1 MKILVHDWSG
11 HPFQIA
17 LSRELARRGHDV
29 IHAYFQGVQ
38 GPKGPMERQRSDP
51 LNFSIVGRTMAEP
64 YAKYDFLKRWSQERK
79 YGRELAQFILSERP
93 DVVLSSNTPLD
104 VQKAVLTA
112 VRSSGGVFVFWL
124 QDIISVAMS
133 TLLHK
138 KLPFIG
144 HFVARYYTDVERSL
158 LKRSD
163 HVVCIC
169 DDFADFVRE
178 WGVAPNRCSVIENW
192 ASREEIVP
200 VAKDNSWSRAHGL
213 SDKIVFLYAGTL
225 SIKHDPEKLLR
236 LARRNASNPHF
247 KLVVASEGVGADW
260 LKQQCNKMELSS
272 ILILTFQPYEVLS
285 DMLGSADVLVAL
297 IEPDAAKFSVPSKV
311 LSYMAAGRSILVSA
325 PSDSFV
331 SRLVKNVDAGLVTS
345 PDASDKFENAAAALM
360 EQTDLRGKCAA
371 NARRYAE
378 EKFDVENIANRF
390 LSIFEG
396 TAGRIGA

>member
-17 LSRELARRGHDV
+17 LSRELARRGHEV
-29 IHAYFQGVQ
+29 IHAYFEGVQ
-38 GPKGPMERQRSDP
+38 GPKGPMKSQPTDP
-51 LNFSIVGRTMAEP
+51 PNFSIVGRTMTGP
-64 YAKYDFLKRWSQERK
+64 YAKYDFIKRWSQERK
-79 YGRELAQFILSERP
+79 YGRELAEFISSERP

-104 VQKAVLTA
+104 VQSAALRATKAN
-112 VRSSGGVFVFWL
+112 GGIFVFWL

-138 KLPFIG
+138 KLHFIG
-144 HFVARYYTDVERSL
+144 HLVASYYTYVERSL
-158 LKRSD
+158 LRQSD
-163 HVVCIC
+163 HVICIC
-169 DDFADFVRE
+169 DDFAEFVKR
-178 WGVAPNRCSVIENW
+178 WGVTPARCSVIENW

-200 VAKDNSWSRAHGL
+200 VAKDNAWSRTHGL

-236 LARRNASNPHF
+236 LAQRNGSNSDF
-247 KLVVASEGVGADW
+247 KLVVASEGVGAEW
-260 LKQQCNKMELSS
+260 LKQQCNELGLNS
-272 ILILTFQPYEVLS
+272 ITILPFQPYEMLS

-311 LSYMAAGRSILVSA
+311 LSYLAAGRSVLVSA

-331 SRLVKNVDAGLVTS
+331 SRLVRNVDAGLVTS
-345 PDASDKFENAAAALM
+345 PGATENFENAAAVLI
-360 EQTDLRGKCAA
+360 EQIDLREKCAA

-378 EKFDVENIANRF
+378 EKFDLQIIANRF

-396 TAGRIGA
+396 ARTVLAD

>member
-1 MKILVHDWSG
+1 MTR
-11 HPFQIA
+11 HP
-17 LSRELARRGHDV
+17 SDV
-29 IHAYFQGVQ
+29 
-38 GPKGPMERQRSDP
+38 P
-51 LNFSIVGRTMAEP
+51 NFSIVSRTMAEP
-64 YAKYDFLKRWSQERK
+64 YAKYDFVKRWLQERK
-79 YGRELAQFILSERP
+79 YGHELAQFILSERP

-104 VQKAVLTA
+104 VQNAALKA
-112 VRSSGGVFVFWL
+112 VRSNNGVFIFWL
-124 QDIISVAMS
+124 QDIISVAMT

-138 KLPFIG
+138 KLPFVG
-144 HFVARYYTDVERSL
+144 HFVARYYTHIERSL

-178 WGVAPNRCSVIENW
+178 WGITPNQCSVIENW

-200 VAKDNSWSRAHGL
+200 VAKDNSWSREYGL

-236 LARRNASNPHF
+236 LAQRNGFNPDF
-247 KLVVASEGVGADW
+247 KLIVASEGVGADW
-260 LKQQCNKMELSS
+260 LKQQCNQMGLDAIK
-272 ILILTFQPYEVLS
+272 ILPFQPYEVLS
-285 DMLGSADVLVAL
+285 HMLGSADVLLAL

-311 LSYMAAGRSILVSA
+311 LSYMAAGRAILVSA

-345 PDASDKFENAAAALM
+345 PDVPDEFENAAAALI
-360 EQTDLRGKCAA
+360 EQVDLRRKHAA

-378 EKFDVENIANRF
+378 EKFDLQNIANRF
-390 LSIFEG
+390 LSIFER
-396 TAGRIGA
+396 AGRSVRQGE

>member
-1 MKILVHDWSG
+1 LKILVHDWSG

-17 LSRELARRGHDV
+17 LSRELARRGHNV

-38 GPKGPMERQRSDP
+38 GPKGPMERQSSDVP
-51 LNFSIVGRTMAEP
+51 NFSIVGRTMAEP
-64 YAKYDFLKRWSQERK
+64 YAKYNFIKRWSQERK

-104 VQKAVLTA
+104 VQNAALKAA
-112 VRSSGGVFVFWL
+112 RSSGGIFVFWL

-138 KLPFIG
+138 KLPFVG
-144 HFVARYYTDVERSL
+144 HFIARYYSHVERSL
-158 LKRSD
+158 LKRAD

-178 WGVAPNRCSVIENW
+178 WGVAPSHCSVIENW

-200 VAKDNSWSRAHGL
+200 VSKNNSWSRAYDL
-213 SDKIVFLYAGTL
+213 LDKIVFLYAGTL
-225 SIKHDPEKLLR
+225 SIKHDPKKLLR
-236 LARRNASNPHF
+236 LAQRNASNPHF

-260 LKQQCNKMELSS
+260 LKQQCDALKLNS
-272 ILILTFQPYEVLS
+272 ITVLPFQPYEMLS

-325 PSDSFV
+325 PPDSFV
-331 SRLVKNVDAGLVTS
+331 SRLIRDVDAGLVSS
-345 PDASDKFENAAAALM
+345 PDTCDKFEIAAATLI
-360 EQTDLRGKCAA
+360 EQADLRRKYAE

-378 EKFDVENIANRF
+378 KTFDLQNIADRF
-390 LSIFEG
+390 LSIFEN
-396 TAGRIGA
+396 AKPYAR